1 MKSPNCFALLFNCLK
16 NLKCKMKNTSVSS
29 KETTASKIKGE
40 KQLSDLTNSVHLI
53 SEKFDEYKMDRKTK
67 DGPKTKL
74 QAQVT

>member
-1 MKSPNCFALLFNCLK
+1 
-16 NLKCKMKNTSVSS
+16 MKNTSVSS

-53 SEKFDEYKMDRKTK
+53 SENFDEYKMDRKTK

>member
-1 MKSPNCFALLFNCLK
+1 MKDI
-16 NLKCKMKNTSVSS
+16 SVSS

-53 SEKFDEYKMDRKTK
+53 SDKFNEFKMDRKTK

>member
-1 MKSPNCFALLFNCLK
+1 MKDI
-16 NLKCKMKNTSVSS
+16 SVSS

-53 SEKFDEYKMDRKTK
+53 SDKFNEYKMDRKNK